1 VYGYFSQNG
10 GPVIFADALEKLAHE
25 LRLLG
30 ARNFVVSFNEIRS
43 PGDDPGVSI
52 YFLLDKKSL
61 AMACDRY
68 TTQGANCRSLSHA
81 VNAMRQLARHGGAA
95 MMDRA
100 FEGFAALPS
109 PKSAAK
115 RSWQDVLG
123 LIDGVRIDAEVIEHR
138 YRALAKE
145 LHPDAGGS
153 HEAMSEVNVAR
164 EQALR
169 EIEAL
174 DL

>member
-1 VYGYFSQNG
+1 
-10 GPVIFADALEKLAHE
+10 VIFADALVKLGHE

-30 ARNFVVSFNEIRS
+30 ARNFVVTFNEIRS
-43 PGDDPGVSI
+43 PADDPGISV
-52 YFLLDKKSL
+52 YFSLGKKPLS
-61 AMACDRY
+61 MACDRY

-100 FEGFAALPS
+100 FEGFATLPS

-115 RSWQDVLG
+115 RSWRDVLG
-123 LIDGVRIDAEVIEHR
+123 LSDGVRIDAEVIEQR
-138 YRALAKE
+138 YRSLAKE
-145 LHPDAGGS
+145 FHPDAGGS
-153 HEAMSEVNVAR
+153 HESMLALNVAR

-169 EIEAL
+169 EIEGT
-174 DL
+174 